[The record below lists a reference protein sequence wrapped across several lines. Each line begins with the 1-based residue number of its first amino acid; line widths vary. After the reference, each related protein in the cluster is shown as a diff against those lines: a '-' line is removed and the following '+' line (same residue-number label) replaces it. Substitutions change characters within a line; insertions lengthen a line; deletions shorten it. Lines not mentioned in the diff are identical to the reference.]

1 MLFPN
6 TMFQYSLLQARG
18 AAKNDEWFSFYGSPR
33 LFFFLL
39 IETNNAAS

>member
-33 LFFFLL
+33 LFFFF
-39 IETNNAAS
+39 